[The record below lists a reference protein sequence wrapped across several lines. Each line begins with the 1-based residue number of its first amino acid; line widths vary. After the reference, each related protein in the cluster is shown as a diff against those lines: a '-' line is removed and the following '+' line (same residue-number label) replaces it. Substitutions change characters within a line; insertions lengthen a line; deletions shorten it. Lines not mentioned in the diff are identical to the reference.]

1 MADQRSITAGISF
14 QTGDAVRNIE
24 EVQDAIQGI
33 TEEAYEAEGELS
45 RLGSEAAASA
55 GTATDGFRR
64 AADGAETFGS
74 AVARSM
80 GESLRECNSL
90 PKAIRAGAGSSI
102 EYVAKKADSFVKRT
116 VAGAGKIGKAFTHP
130 IQTIKNKMVSALE
143 EAGAETEEVGTEAGD
158 TERDLDN
165 MGNAGESAGN
175 GIRDAL
181 GSVVGKLVALKAG
194 FEIVKAGV
202 EVVKNLGSA
211 LIEVG
216 KETQAV
222 NARFQAVFDDKAV
235 GEWAEN
241 FASAVNRSETEVKSF
256 LLSNK
261 TLYQELGM
269 TGKAADQMSE
279 ITTSLAYDIGAAL
292 KIDDEESLA
301 AVQDYIRGNTSAL
314 LQYGIQIDEAVLK
327 QTALNMGYGSNI
339 ENLKDAEL
347 AQVRMNA
354 LLENS
359 ASIQR
364 QAAEEQTGYANNIKG
379 LKAVMTDF
387 GAKVSEKLSP
397 VFDKITGS
405 LLKSWPKIEAP
416 LLKFIDYLGNGGI
429 GAALPALLDI
439 ASTALP
445 PFIDML
451 SQVFTAAEPIGAVI
465 MELATTAL
473 PPLVQAL
480 TPVIGVIGELAGALL
495 PPLGQLISKIAE
507 TVIPPL
513 TQAINT
519 LFKSVIKPLIPVI
532 EEVANAILPVLSAGL
547 EALSPLLELISPVL
561 EGIGTVLAKVV
572 GFLGKIV
579 EYAAGGIGNV
589 LEKVAGFFGGGDTKA
604 GADIPHNANGTE
616 NFAGG
621 MTYINERG
629 GEIAVLPS
637 GSKVIPADKSGSLIE
652 NLSGGT
658 ADYLKVEVNV
668 NVTGEADEKV
678 IEEIK
683 KILTPLAEKI
693 SEAVYRKMEE
703 KKLKRQAIQE
713 GLT

>member
-64 AADGAETFGS
+64 AADGAQTFGS

-90 PKAIRAGAGSSI
+90 PKAIRAGAGSGI
-102 EYVAKKADSFVKRT
+102 EYVVKKADSFVKRT
-116 VAGAGKIGKAFTHP
+116 VAGAGKIGKAFNHP

-143 EAGAETEEVGTEAGD
+143 KAGAETEEVGTEAGD
-158 TERDLDN
+158 TERDLDD
-165 MGNAGESAGN
+165 MGKAGEDAGS

-181 GSVVGKLVALKAG
+181 GSVAGKLVALKAG

-202 EVVKNLGSA
+202 EIVKNLGSA
-211 LIEVG
+211 LIEAG

-222 NARFQAVFDDKAV
+222 NARFGAVFDDRAV
-235 GEWAEN
+235 GEWADN
-241 FASAVNRSETEVKSF
+241 FASAVNRSRTEVKSF

-269 TGKAADQMSE
+269 TGKAADRMSE

-327 QTALNMGYGSNI
+327 QTALDMGYGSNI
-339 ENLKDAEL
+339 ENLKDTEL

-364 QAAEEQTGYANNIKG
+364 QAAEEQTGYANNIKS

-480 TPVIGVIGELAGALL
+480 TPVISVIGELARAIL

-532 EEVANAILPVLSAGL
+532 GEVADAILPVLSAGL

-589 LEKVAGFFGGGDTKA
+589 LEKVAGFFGGGNTKA

-652 NLSGGT
+652 NMSGGT
-658 ADYLKVEVNV
+658 ADYLK
-668 NVTGEADEKV
+668 
-678 IEEIK
+678 
-683 KILTPLAEKI
+683 
-693 SEAVYRKMEE
+693 
-703 KKLKRQAIQE
+703 
-713 GLT
+713 